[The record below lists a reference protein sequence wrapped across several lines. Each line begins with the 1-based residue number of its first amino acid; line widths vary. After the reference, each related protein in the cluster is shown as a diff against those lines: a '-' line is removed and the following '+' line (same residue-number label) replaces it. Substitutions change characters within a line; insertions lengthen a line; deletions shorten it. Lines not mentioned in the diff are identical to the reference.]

1 MTEVVKTIKRK
12 PFLLILSLLIVAG
25 IVLFIGF
32 TRLLPADEIALA
44 AMESTDMVQV
54 SDQPMML
61 VLVPRVESLTRGF
74 VFYPGARVDPQAYVP
89 ILKPL
94 ADAGVLVVIPK
105 MPLGFAVL
113 AIDRAAEIQ
122 AVYPQILCW
131 AIGGHSLG
139 GSMAAEYVAKFPEEM
154 QGIVFVASYP
164 AKNTSLASL
173 PIRGLVINGSLDGLV
188 AAEDIAAVETNFPQ
202 ETEFVVL
209 EGANHAQFGHYGPQA
224 GDNPA
229 DMSAEEQ
236 QANSTQMMLD
246 FFSKLRMVC
255 GLTE

>member
-1 MTEVVKTIKRK
+1 MTEVVKKIKRK
-12 PFLLILSLLIVAG
+12 PFLLILGLLILAG
-25 IVLFIGF
+25 ILSFIGY
-32 TRLLPADEIALA
+32 TRLLPADDIALA
-44 AMESTDMVQV
+44 AMESTDQVQV

-61 VLVPRVESLTRGF
+61 VLVPRVDALNRGF

-89 ILKPL
+89 MLKPL
-94 ADAGVLVVIPK
+94 AEAGILVVIPK

-113 AIDRAAEIQ
+113 GIDRAAEIQ

-164 AKNTSLASL
+164 ARNTSLASL
-173 PIRGLVINGSLDGLV
+173 PIRGLVISGSLDGLV
-188 AAEDIAAVETNFPQ
+188 AAEDVASVETNFPQ
-202 ETEFVVL
+202 ESEFVLL
-209 EGANHAQFGHYGPQA
+209 EGANHAQFGHYGPQS
-224 GDNPA
+224 GDNLA
-229 DMSAEEQ
+229 EMSAEEQ
-236 QANSTQMMLD
+236 RAKSTQAMLD
-246 FFSKLRMVC
+246 FFSNLRMDC